1 MAEPKIVI
9 AGTGRAGTTLLVQVL
24 GDLGFDTGIKPG
36 AHIELEARAG
46 LEGNIR
52 RPDAPRVVKAP
63 GLSIELDRLL
73 AAGTVAV
80 EHVIIPVRD
89 LDVAAASR
97 VRAAGY
103 GRDPRARGGMIGR
116 SKRAGAERA
125 ALAEWLAQLIVTV
138 TKYDLP
144 HTLLAFPRFAE
155 DADYCFAKL
164 GSLDPQNGKGPLTV
178 DDYRR
183 VLTDRYR
190 PDYVHEQP
198 LDSRERMQVLLN
210 TPIGVAKR
218 ASAALQRRTAKPPN
232 PSTDPATQPAQ
243 PDQAEGRANKSA
255 P

>member
-1 MAEPKIVI
+1 MPEPKIVI

-24 GDLGFDTGIKPG
+24 ADLGFDAGVRPG
-36 AHIELEARAG
+36 AQLELESRAG

-52 RPDAPRVVKAP
+52 AANAPRVVKAP
-63 GLSIELDRLL
+63 GLSIELDELI
-73 AAGTVAV
+73 ATGTVAV

-125 ALAEWLAQLIVTV
+125 AIAEWLAQLIVTV

-155 DADYCFAKL
+155 DPDYCFAKL
-164 GSLDPQNGKGPLTV
+164 GHLDPRDGTTPTI

-183 VLTDRYR
+183 VLQSRYR

-198 LDSRERMQVLLN
+198 LDNRERMQVLLN
-210 TPIGVAKR
+210 TPIGLWTR
-218 ASAALQRRTAKPPN
+218 ATGALRRRLARGH
-232 PSTDPATQPAQ
+232 TDA
-243 PDQAEGRANKSA
+243 GRANKSA